1 MLPFDLILAANRLS
15 GQAIGQ
21 IDQRAD
27 VAERRN
33 FLGARLKMDGKGML
47 EEFKAGALCPAT
59 VGIRTAE
66 GLGHRVVE
74 ATTLNGLVG
83 AQTG

>member
-1 MLPFDLILAANRLS
+1 
-15 GQAIGQ
+15 
-21 IDQRAD
+21 
-27 VAERRN
+27 
-33 FLGARLKMDGKGML
+33 ML

-66 GLGHRVVE
+66 GLGRRVVE
-74 ATTLNGLVG
+74 VTTLNGLVG